1 MSLQFVM
8 GPSGSG
14 KSHYLYQWV
23 TKEAL
28 EHPGKNY
35 IVLVPEQFTMQTQK
49 DLVMASPHKGILN
62 IEVLSFNRL
71 AHCVLAETGENNRMI
86 LSDVGKNLVIRKVAG
101 DNEDKLKV
109 LGANLRKMGYV
120 NEMKS
125 VISEFTQ
132 YDIGPEA
139 LDEILESV
147 KQYPNLYYKLGDIRV
162 VYEAFQEYLRGKY
175 ITSDEVLDVLTMAAT
190 KSKLLKDSVIV
201 LDGFTGFTPIQNKLL
216 RELLSVCEKMVIT
229 VTMDQRENLVLV
241 PTGL

>member
-14 KSHYLYQWV
+14 KSHYLHQWV

-28 EHPGKNY
+28 EHPEKKY

-71 AHCVLAETGENNRMI
+71 AHCVLAETGENSRMI

-101 DNEDKLKV
+101 DNEEKLKV
-109 LGANLRKMGYV
+109 LGGNLRKMGYV

-132 YDIGPEA
+132 YDIGPET
-139 LDEILESV
+139 LDEILEGV
-147 KQYPNLYYKLGDIRV
+147 KQYPNLYYKLRDIQV
-162 VYEAFQEYLRGKY
+162 VYGAFQ
-175 ITSDEVLDVLTMAAT
+175 
-190 KSKLLKDSVIV
+190 
-201 LDGFTGFTPIQNKLL
+201 
-216 RELLSVCEKMVIT
+216 
-229 VTMDQRENLVLV
+229 
-241 PTGL
+241 